1 MDRPIPSLNALRSF
15 DATARHLNQ
24 TRAAVEL
31 HVTPSAISKQITALE
46 DYFGFPLFDW
56 QGKSMAL
63 TLRGEDC
70 AKITS
75 RAFRSLSRD
84 LQHIMR
90 PDEDP
95 LRIVADMD
103 FAQLWLVPRLD
114 RFRDKHP
121 DIQIDLKIMLDGPS
135 APDSFDCA
143 LFWGHR
149 EWERGAEIE
158 PIFLNSVF
166 VVGAPGAQATEAFLT
181 GASIHGSNL
190 LNDRSSAWW
199 GRFVVE
205 LGLSITV
212 GASVTYPTTTMCMAA
227 AEMGQGLA
235 IADEVTSRVQLES
248 GSLQILSETKLQT
261 ADAYYA
267 VWNADVSQDHRVRSF
282 HDWLHGE
289 AEEHR
294 RWFDEMWSETRD
306 R

>member
-24 TRAAVEL
+24 TRAADEL
-31 HVTPSAISKQITALE
+31 HVTPSAISKQIATLE
-46 DYFGFPLFDW
+46 DYFGFSLFDR
-56 QGKSMAL
+56 QGKSMTL
-63 TLRGEDC
+63 TLRGEEC

-75 RAFRSLSRD
+75 RTFRSLSRD

-90 PDEDP
+90 PHEAP

-103 FAQLWLVPRLD
+103 FAQLWLIPRLD
-114 RFRDKHP
+114 RFRAKHP
-121 DIQIDLKIMLDGPS
+121 DVQIDLKIMLDGPS
-135 APDSFDCA
+135 APDTFDCA

-166 VVGAPGAQATEAFLT
+166 IVGAPGAQATDAFLAGT
-181 GASIHGSNL
+181 PIQGSAL

-205 LGLSITV
+205 LDLSISD
-212 GASVTYPTTTMCMAA
+212 GANVTYPTTTMCMAA

-235 IADEVTSRVQLES
+235 IADEVTSRVQLER
-248 GSLQILSETKLQT
+248 GSLQILSKTKFQT

-267 VWNADVSQDHRVRSF
+267 VWNTDVSQDHRVRSF
-282 HDWLHGE
+282 HDWLHEE

-294 RWFDEMWSETRD
+294 HWFDEMWSETRS
-306 R
+306 